1 MLITFAVFIRVYST
15 FPPSYPHFYV
25 NLNKLLNFAKT
36 SYITTKGAF
45 VLVKGV
51 SKTIIEVNNTGS
63 KLFEKIV
70 FYVTP
75 EYGNLN
81 AKQLKRAAA
90 NFSFN
95 YGSTVNVPTLRKRIK
110 RKKIIKAV
118 IISGCGL
125 LTFLGVCLLVL

>member
-1 MLITFAVFIRVYST
+1 M
-15 FPPSYPHFYV
+15 
-25 NLNKLLNFAKT
+25 
-36 SYITTKGAF
+36 
-45 VLVKGV
+45 VKGV

-95 YGSTVNVPTLRKRIK
+95 YGSTVKCDPLRKRVK
-110 RKKIIKAV
+110 RKKIIKIVSVLSLILIGFAV
-118 IISGCGL
+118 VAL
-125 LTFLGVCLLVL
+125 LLL

>member
-1 MLITFAVFIRVYST
+1 M
-15 FPPSYPHFYV
+15 
-25 NLNKLLNFAKT
+25 
-36 SYITTKGAF
+36 
-45 VLVKGV
+45 VKGV

-95 YGSTVNVPTLRKRIK
+95 YDSTLKKSNLRRRIK

-118 IISGCGL
+118 AFSL
-125 LTFLGVCLLVL
+125 LGIFALVGICLLFL

>member
-1 MLITFAVFIRVYST
+1 MF
-15 FPPSYPHFYV
+15 
-25 NLNKLLNFAKT
+25 
-36 SYITTKGAF
+36 
-45 VLVKGV
+45 LVKGV

-95 YGSTVNVPTLRKRIK
+95 YDSSLNNGHLRKRVK
-110 RKKIIKAV
+110 RKNLIKTV
-118 IISGCGL
+118 IILGSSLLMVLGL
-125 LTFLGVCLLVL
+125 CLLFL